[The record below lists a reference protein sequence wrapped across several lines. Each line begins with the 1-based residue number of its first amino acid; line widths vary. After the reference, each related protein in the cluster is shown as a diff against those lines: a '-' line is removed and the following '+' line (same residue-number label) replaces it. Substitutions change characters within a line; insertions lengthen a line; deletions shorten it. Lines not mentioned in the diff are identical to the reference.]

1 MTNTTFAIWLGKFI
15 DEKEFDT
22 DMPFEVEG
30 PSGMNQ
36 MDYNVVMQAILDT
49 NMNEKEGIKATL
61 IKIDFMNGDI
71 GHYFRHL
78 ARALAI

>member
-1 MTNTTFAIWLGKFI
+1 MTKVTFALWLGNFI
-15 DEKEFDT
+15 DQKQFDT

-30 PSGMNQ
+30 PNGMNQ

-49 NMNEKEGIKATL
+49 NLNEQEGIKATL
-61 IKIDFMNGDI
+61 VKIDFMNGDI

-78 ARALAI
+78 AQALAI

>member
-1 MTNTTFAIWLGKFI
+1 MTKLNFSIWLGKFI

-49 NMNEKEGIKATL
+49 NLTEQEGIKATL
-61 IKIDFMNGDI
+61 VKIDFMNGDI

-78 ARALAI
+78 AQALAI

>member
-1 MTNTTFAIWLGKFI
+1 MTKVTFALWLGNFI
-15 DEKEFDT
+15 DQKQFDT

-30 PSGMNQ
+30 PNGMNQ
-36 MDYNVVMQAILDT
+36 MDYNVVMQAMLDT
-49 NMNEKEGIKATL
+49 NLTEQEGIKATL
-61 IKIDFMNGDI
+61 VKIDFMNGDI

>member
-1 MTNTTFAIWLGKFI
+1 MTNLDFNCWLGRFI

-30 PSGMNQ
+30 PGGTNH

-49 NMNEKEGIKATL
+49 NIEEKAGIKATL
-61 IKIDFMNGDI
+61 VKIDFMNGDI